1 MDDFLANSG
10 PAPMA
15 SQQAPSYNNVYMN
28 AAPAANNGWGNTG
41 QQPNM
46 GWGSPEQSMQTAS
59 MLYQQMGYYSGNP
72 TEVDIISDLL
82 KAQAPVAKFL
92 ASEKGLLILTQ
103 LFSTLFDYKMVNF
116 FKNFKLQVMQDEA
129 QNMFIT
135 PALEQTTEA
144 GKKLAQFTSA
154 EVQTEMSRITDL
166 LRAEM
171 LANSDAAVQRH
182 RQAAQMKAQSSGLS
196 NLLDEATGAKQG
208 GGGLAKLVNF
218 TARAAGMPV
227 APLNNNP
234 PPPPG
239 R

>member
-15 SQQAPSYNNVYMN
+15 SQPAQNYNNVYMN
-28 AAPAANNGWGNTG
+28 AAPPSSYGGAPMGQMGGNF
-41 QQPNM
+41 QF
-46 GWGSPEQSMQTAS
+46 SPEQAMQTAS
-59 MLYQQMGYYSGNP
+59 MMYQQMGYYSGNP

-82 KAQAPVAKFL
+82 GAQAPVANFL

-116 FKNFKLQVMQDEA
+116 YKNFKLQVMQDEGG
-129 QNMFIT
+129 NMFIT
-135 PALEQTTEA
+135 PALEQSSEA
-144 GKKLAQFTSA
+144 GKKLAQFTQA
-154 EVQTEMSRITDL
+154 EVQTEMSRITEL
-166 LRAEM
+166 LRADM
-171 LANSDAAVQRH
+171 LAKSQATIQRH
-182 RQAAQMKAQSSGLS
+182 REAAQAKAQSSGLTS
-196 NLLDEATGAKQG
+196 LLDEATGAKQG

-227 APLNNNP
+227 APLNNSP

>member
-1 MDDFLANSG
+1 MDDFLANSR
-10 PAPMA
+10 PAPTA
-15 SQQAPSYNNVYMN
+15 PQQPSNYNNVYMN
-28 AAPAANNGWGNTG
+28 AAPQASSGWSNQG
-41 QQPNM
+41 QQQNM
-46 GWGSPEQSMQTAS
+46 AWGSPEQSMQTAS
-59 MLYQQMGYYSGNP
+59 MMYQQMGYHSGNP

-82 KAQAPVAKFL
+82 RAQAPVSKFL

-116 FKNFKLQVMQDEA
+116 FKNFKLQVMQDEN

-171 LANSDAAVQRH
+171 LANSEATIQRH
-182 RQAAQMKAQSSGLS
+182 RQAAQLKAQSSGLTS
-196 NLLDEATGAKQG
+196 LLDEATGAKQG

-218 TARAAGMPV
+218 TARSVGMPIP
-227 APLNNNP
+227 PLNNNP